1 MKRKIAIAMIVFLL
15 LGFSAFAEKSFDDL
29 CNEYDQLLVRISTCN
44 EIISA
49 CEEYLA
55 IKAET
60 SLDTPELKTARSK
73 LRLLDV
79 IPYKKMAPEISYV
92 KTALEIEQMN
102 LELYQQE
109 AKANLLHQGEYI
121 AKLVKENDDLQKKK
135 DILEEKIHA
144 LEAEAA
150 STDSE
155 SGSD

>member
-1 MKRKIAIAMIVFLL
+1 
-15 LGFSAFAEKSFDDL
+15 
-29 CNEYDQLLVRISTCN
+29 
-44 EIISA
+44 
-49 CEEYLA
+49 
-55 IKAET
+55 
-60 SLDTPELKTARSK
+60 
-73 LRLLDV
+73 
-79 IPYKKMAPEISYV
+79 
-92 KTALEIEQMN
+92 

-109 AKANLLHQGEYI
+109 AKANLLQQGEYI

>member
-49 CEEYLA
+49 CQDYLA

-73 LRLLDV
+73 LQLLDV
-79 IPYKKMAPEISYV
+79 IPYKKMGPEISYV
-92 KTALEIEQMN
+92 ETALEIQQMN
-102 LELYQQE
+102 LDLYQQE
-109 AKANLLHQGEYI
+109 AKANLSQQAEYI
-121 AKLVKENDDLQKKK
+121 S
-135 DILEEKIHA
+135 KI
-144 LEAEAA
+144 A
-150 STDSE
+150 SFIETDVDSTNPE
-155 SGSD
+155 PGSD